1 MSADHT
7 KSLIHSSIEDHNF
20 FTKHHQEIRTIFSG
34 LKDKNLLI
42 EILVIFN
49 NCLGGLG
56 NTIQEKLVCL
66 KILHELVILKSGSFW
81 CMFFKSELWKVTI
94 VGQLTFEVGE
104 TSFEKKAARFFRGGI
119 RDDGDRLL
127 SVNYFK
133 LLFGCLQEWDS
144 MSEVDKRGR
153 KTPFTIL
160 NSELCRK
167 VESAGTNNNEIWDY
181 LNGVPRENS
190 SRLAKKNP

>member
-7 KSLIHSSIEDHNF
+7 KSLILSSIEDHNF

-34 LKDKNLLI
+34 LTDKNLLS

-49 NCLGGLG
+49 YCLGGLL

-66 KILHELVILKSGSFW
+66 KIVHELLILKSGSFW

-94 VGQLTFEVGE
+94 VKQLTFEVGE
-104 TSFEKKAARFFRGGI
+104 KSFDKKAARFFRANI
-119 RDDGDRLL
+119 QDDGDRLL

-133 LLFGCLQEWDS
+133 LLFGC
-144 MSEVDKRGR
+144 
-153 KTPFTIL
+153 
-160 NSELCRK
+160 
-167 VESAGTNNNEIWDY
+167 
-181 LNGVPRENS
+181 
-190 SRLAKKNP
+190 